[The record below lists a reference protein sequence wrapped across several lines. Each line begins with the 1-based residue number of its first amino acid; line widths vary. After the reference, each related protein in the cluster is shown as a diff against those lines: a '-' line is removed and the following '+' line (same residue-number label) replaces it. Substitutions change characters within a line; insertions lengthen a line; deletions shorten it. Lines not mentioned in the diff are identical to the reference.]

1 MKLKSLI
8 VKIFIISFLYCFFSS
23 QSVFSME
30 HFDFITTDELKT
42 LLEKREKKE
51 TDFILINTLNEII
64 HNHHHI
70 PGSVNIP
77 PDKAIIKADILGKDK
92 DKLIVT
98 Y

>member
-1 MKLKSLI
+1 MKIRHLSVNIFFIVLI
-8 VKIFIISFLYCFFSS
+8 NFIIAQY
-23 QSVFSME
+23 VFAME

-51 TDFILINTLNEII
+51 TDFILVNTLNEII

-70 PGSVNIP
+70 PGSINLP
-77 PDKAIIKADILGKDK
+77 PDKVFQNIHIIGENKE
-92 DKLIVT
+92 KLIIT